1 MEHVQGWLNQL
12 GESISHHFH
21 HMTLTMVLWMGML
34 LLTLLLLILMSTRWG
49 GVKPIWKCV
58 ILSVFAHILLGG
70 YAYGTKLIFEGP
82 QPPPSETVALKI
94 IDSDTPV
101 SDGNDAAT
109 TRANPWDQLDLAPQI
124 SAPTDAIQRLQ
135 PQVQKTVARTAP
147 EIAPTTAKPLVP
159 RKAEGDAKSKI
170 TSALPQR
177 PVDDTPL
184 KLTENSSVDAS
195 EIEFRRKQRKEV
207 GEFKTPDVASPQ
219 SIARMDTMQSQ
230 LLNQNTQ
237 RIAPKPL
244 AAKADTRKDLLKN
257 LATVDAKPADGKLSQ
272 AITRELEG
280 SKKTSRDLE
289 WGKPEKNTGPFMMAS
304 APKRTTD
311 GGDVP
316 ELYSGRTAEK
326 RMEAASEFGGS
337 PETERAVEQ
346 ALNWLANHQEEDG
359 RWSGLRYDGGQERFV
374 LGHDRKGA
382 GTASDS
388 GLTGLSILA
397 FLAAGH
403 THLEGEYRETVQR
416 GLQYLL
422 GVQSNNGE
430 MAGDAKLFARMYCH
444 AMATL
449 AITESY
455 AMTGDDRLQ
464 NAVTLAVNYSLE
476 SQHASHGGWRYRPGD
491 EGDMSQFG
499 WQVLVMKSAELA
511 GIEIPI
517 RSKALMSVFL
527 DRCTSGD
534 HAGLASYRPG
544 LAPSAPMTA
553 EALVCRYFL
562 ADNVPVSTAAEA
574 SQLLLRE
581 MPGASQ
587 ENLYYWYYGSLAM
600 FQTGGTAW
608 ENWNHQL
615 TKTLVASQ
623 VPDGKMAGSW
633 NPTGVWAGY
642 GGRVYST
649 AMATL
654 SLEVYYRYQTK

>member
-1 MEHVQGWLNQL
+1 
-12 GESISHHFH
+12 
-21 HMTLTMVLWMGML
+21 
-34 LLTLLLLILMSTRWG
+34 
-49 GVKPIWKCV
+49 
-58 ILSVFAHILLGG
+58 
-70 YAYGTKLIFEGP
+70 
-82 QPPPSETVALKI
+82 ETVALKI
-94 IDSDTPV
+94 IDSETPA
-101 SDGNDAAT
+101 SDGHDSAT
-109 TRANPWDQLDLAPQI
+109 TRANPWDQLDLAPEL
-124 SAPTDAIQRLQ
+124 SVPTDAIQRLQ
-135 PQVQKTVARTAP
+135 PQVQKTVARTNP
-147 EIAPTTAKPLVP
+147 EIAPPSAQPLVP
-159 RKAEGDAKSKI
+159 RKAKGDTKSEI
-170 TSALPQR
+170 TAALPNR
-177 PVDDTPL
+177 SLDDTPAER
-184 KLTENSSVDAS
+184 TQNSGVAAS
-195 EIEFRRKQRKEV
+195 EIEFRRKQRTEV
-207 GEFKTPDVASPQ
+207 GEVKAPDLAAPQ
-219 SIARMDTMQSQ
+219 SVARMDTMKDQ
-230 LLNQNTQ
+230 LLNQDTR

-244 AAKADTRKDLLKN
+244 AEKAETRQDLLEN
-257 LATVDAKPADGKLSQ
+257 LATIDPKPTDEKIANALTRDLDGS
-272 AITRELEG
+272 E
-280 SKKTSRDLE
+280 KTSRDLE
-289 WGKPEKNTGPFMMAS
+289 WGNPEKNTGPFMMAS
-304 APKRTTD
+304 APKRITD

-316 ELYSGRTAEK
+316 EIYSGRTAEK
-326 RMEAASEFGGS
+326 RKEAASEFGGS
-337 PETERAVEQ
+337 QETERAVEQ

-359 RWSGLRYDGGQERFV
+359 RWSGLRYGGGQERFV
-374 LGHDRKGA
+374 LGHDRQGA
-382 GTASDS
+382 GTASDT

-403 THLEGEYRETVQR
+403 THLEGDYRETVQR

-422 GVQSNNGE
+422 RSQSTNGE

-449 AITESY
+449 AITEAL
-455 AMTGDDRLQ
+455 AMTRDDRLK
-464 NAVTLAVNYSLE
+464 NAVTLAVNYSLK

-491 EGDMSQFG
+491 EGDMSQFV

-527 DRCTSGD
+527 ERCTSGD
-534 HAGLASYRPG
+534 NDGLASYRPG

-562 ADNVPVSTAAEA
+562 AENVPVSTAAEA

-581 MPGASQ
+581 MPGSSQ

-615 TKTLVASQ
+615 TKTLVGSQ
-623 VPDGKMAGSW
+623 VTEGEFIGSW